1 MNQTGTIPKLWK
13 EAHIVSLHKKGN
25 KRDPLNY
32 RPVSLTSI
40 LCKLYEKL
48 VRKHLLG
55 HIENKIIDCQHGF
68 VDRKSCLSNLL
79 ESIDSVLSLLD

>member
-1 MNQTGTIPKLWK
+1 MHRQGKKYIP
-13 EAHIVSLHKKGN
+13 IVSLYKKGN

-48 VRKHLLG
+48 FRKHLLG

-68 VDRKSCLSNLL
+68 VDRKFFCSKFVR
-79 ESIDSVLSLLD
+79 IY